1 MAQSSPK
8 AGKDPKAGRDSKT
21 GKDSKPEW
29 GSHADVEAC
38 DLLEAL
44 SRGRPAAGQ
53 DPVKRKQI
61 IDGARRV
68 FIDKGFEAAS
78 MNDITREAG
87 VSKGTIYV
95 YFANKEE
102 LFEALIEEERGSIF
116 KNMYDMLDRADDLRQ
131 TLVKFGK
138 VLSLKITSAKV
149 VQAQRTVIGASDR
162 IPDMGA
168 RFYERGPKRGHD
180 KVVTFFNAAI
190 ERGLLRIDDVDL
202 AAYQFTELC
211 LAGLFRQCI
220 FAYRT
225 KAPGQDEIDRIVSSG
240 VDMFLNYYGTEKL
253 AEEERGQTIALQAED
268 QG

>member
-1 MAQSSPK
+1 MVETTA
-8 AGKDPKAGRDSKT
+8 DS
-21 GKDSKPEW
+21 
-29 GSHADVEAC
+29 
-38 DLLEAL
+38 DLLDL
-44 SRGRPAAGQ
+44 RKGRPAAGQ
-53 DPVKRKQI
+53 DPVKRAQI
-61 IDGARRV
+61 IEGARRV

-102 LFEALIEEERGSIF
+102 LFEALIEEERGTIF
-116 KNMYDMLDRADDLRQ
+116 KNMYDVLDHVEDLRE

-138 VLSLKITSAKV
+138 VLSAKITSAKV
-149 VQAQRTVIGASDR
+149 IQAQRTVVGASDR
-162 IPDMGA
+162 IPELGA

-180 KVVTFFNAAI
+180 KVATFLNVAV
-190 ERGLLRIDDVDL
+190 ERGLLKIDDVDL

-225 KAPGQDEIDRIVSSG
+225 KAPSQAEIEHVVRSG
-240 VDMFLNYYGTEKL
+240 VSMFLKAYGTERL
-253 AEEERGQTIALQAED
+253 AAEEQARTISASAD
-268 QG
+268 

>member
-1 MAQSSPK
+1 MGEISPK
-8 AGKDPKAGRDSKT
+8 SDSDP
-21 GKDSKPEW
+21 
-29 GSHADVEAC
+29 C
-38 DLLEAL
+38 DLLEIL
-44 SRGRPAAGQ
+44 PRGRPAAGQ
-53 DPVKRKQI
+53 DPIKRGQI

-102 LFEALIEEERGSIF
+102 LFEALIEEERSTIF
-116 KNMYDMLDRADDLRQ
+116 KNMYDVLDQIGDLRA

-138 VLSLKITSAKV
+138 VLSAKITSAKV
-149 VQAQRTVIGASDR
+149 IQAQRTVVGAADR
-162 IPDMGA
+162 IPELGT

-180 KVVTFFNAAI
+180 KIVIFLNAAI
-190 ERGLLRIDDVDL
+190 ERGLLVIPDVDL

-220 FAYRT
+220 FNYRT
-225 KAPGQDEIDRIVSSG
+225 KAPSSAEIEHIVSSG
-240 VDMFLNYYGTEKL
+240 VDMFLKFYGTEQLATEESDQVIAKEAKL
-253 AEEERGQTIALQAED
+253 
-268 QG
+268 

>member
-1 MAQSSPK
+1 MAEILPK
-8 AGKDPKAGRDSKT
+8 AESDQ
-21 GKDSKPEW
+21 
-29 GSHADVEAC
+29 C
-38 DLLEAL
+38 DLLESL
-44 SRGRPAAGQ
+44 RRGRPAAGQ
-53 DPVKRKQI
+53 DPVKRGQI
-61 IDGARRV
+61 IEGARRV

-102 LFEALIEEERGSIF
+102 LFEALIEEERSTIF
-116 KNMYDMLDRADDLRQ
+116 KNMYDVLDQIGDLRA

-138 VLSLKITSAKV
+138 VLSAKITSAKV
-149 VQAQRTVIGASDR
+149 IQAQRTVVGAADR
-162 IPDMGA
+162 IPELGT

-180 KVVTFFNAAI
+180 KVVIFLNAAI
-190 ERGLLRIDDVDL
+190 QRGLLNIPDVDL

-225 KAPGQDEIDRIVSSG
+225 KAPSAAEIEHIVSSG
-240 VDMFLNYYGTEKL
+240 VDMFLKFYGTDL
-253 AEEERGQTIALQAED
+253 LAAEESAVKPG
-268 QG
+268 